1 LGAGATL
8 HRENGYHQYRDLH
21 RAIRT
26 EDHWK
31 LIGYR
36 LTGGPQFDRIQLFN
50 LNTDPDEMDDLAT
63 VDAYQSKLGELQSL
77 LANERAAYDDPL
89 LQ

>member
-1 LGAGATL
+1 
-8 HRENGYHQYRDLH
+8 
-21 RAIRT
+21 
-26 EDHWK
+26 
-31 LIGYR
+31 
-36 LTGGPQFDRIQLFN
+36 
-50 LNTDPDEMDDLAT
+50 MDDLAT